1 MTMKSSTVSARKF
14 KAQCLEILNRVAQK
28 KEVVIVTK
36 HGKPL
41 ARVVPLES
49 KKEDSLRNSVTILG
63 DIVAPILNDWE
74 ADY

>member
-1 MTMKSSTVSARKF
+1 MSRDP
-14 KAQCLEILNRVAQK
+14 EPVAQK